1 VTPVE
6 ASNEETDG
14 FDWEQWP
21 VRRAELT
28 AAIRSMR
35 EQFGSFDST
44 PELEPLRQAGEKL
57 ANDLENVIAAGDEEY
72 RRVHP
77 GAQFEASGAGE
88 CCDGRQEV

>member
-1 VTPVE
+1 MTPVE
-6 ASNEETDG
+6 PSNEETAG

-21 VRRAELT
+21 IRRAELT
-28 AAIRSMR
+28 AAIRNMR
-35 EQFGSFDST
+35 EQFSSFDAT

-77 GAQFEASGAGE
+77 GAQFEAS
-88 CCDGRQEV
+88 